1 MKLKEY
7 DELVDC
13 ILKCDGTMSQMI
25 VSYMKDV
32 SSNLALISSVREKSI
47 ERHIQAEE
55 NLCKDAHAFGH
66 PNYARYL
73 SYQHV
78 MLKSLPQQKP
88 LVWDELLKN
97 GFGGSITGKPFS
109 TEHGDYMIETTIN
122 REVKVRGGPMQGGYS
137 TDLTSMNRYVQNT
150 HHLAKL
156 RSAIKKKLNTLTS
169 SVHKEETPSGIRIH
183 EQMIVKMVLQLER
196 YTNPFDDQ
204 PARNI
209 KTGEII
215 DHNVVLGLLNSRK
228 LGAELFQKFIAER
241 IEPAQERVSF
251 FAPIKNPKINTG
263 LTKKKETPKAINV
276 LKEDKQAFGML
287 VGKTTSLED
296 ALSYPLTTVPL
307 ALASPDGDLR
317 QGTKAS
323 LRNHLIEDPDLVTHD
338 HPKGKHWIFDGMAVI
353 RAMKPKSNWGTF
365 TESFIKACT
374 PTRESNPISMA
385 IIMDTYD
392 EGRVKEMSKLGK

>member
-1 MKLKEY
+1 MFQVIWL
-7 DELVDC
+7 L
-13 ILKCDGTMSQMI
+13 
-25 VSYMKDV
+25 
-32 SSNLALISSVREKSI
+32 LAQYVRKNI

-150 HHLAKL
+150 NHLAKL

-183 EQMIVKMVLQLER
+183 KQIIDKMVLQLDR

-204 PARNI
+204 PARN
-209 KTGEII
+209 
-215 DHNVVLGLLNSRK
+215 NR
-228 LGAELFQKFIAER
+228 
-241 IEPAQERVSF
+241 
-251 FAPIKNPKINTG
+251 
-263 LTKKKETPKAINV
+263 
-276 LKEDKQAFGML
+276 
-287 VGKTTSLED
+287 
-296 ALSYPLTTVPL
+296 
-307 ALASPDGDLR
+307 
-317 QGTKAS
+317 
-323 LRNHLIEDPDLVTHD
+323 
-338 HPKGKHWIFDGMAVI
+338 
-353 RAMKPKSNWGTF
+353 
-365 TESFIKACT
+365 
-374 PTRESNPISMA
+374 
-385 IIMDTYD
+385 
-392 EGRVKEMSKLGK
+392 